1 MRASIGK
8 WLKLERKYLKGKR
21 PKTIGR
27 KKRAG
32 CNLKQL

>member
-8 WLKLERKYLKGKR
+8 WLKLERKYLKEKR

-27 KKRAG
+27 EKRTG
-32 CNLKQL
+32 CNLKEL